1 MIKIH
6 NRGYGT
12 GEARYL
18 KLDEVN
24 IVTQKI
30 DTFTGAPYILFEHAD
45 FPLGALSATFDGQ
58 YWDCDLDQE
67 AHVDITRQSK

>member
-6 NRGYGT
+6 NRGYNT

-24 IVTQKI
+24 IVTQSI
-30 DTFTGAPYILFEHAD
+30 NCYNSRPYILFEHSD
-45 FPLGALSATFDGQ
+45 YPLGSLMAEYDGE
-58 YWDCDLDQE
+58 YWDCDLD
-67 AHVDITRQSK
+67 

>member
-45 FPLGALSATFDGQ
+45 YPLGALNAQFDGT
-58 YWDCDLDQE
+58 YWDCDLD
-67 AHVDITRQSK
+67 